1 MSVTDA
7 EKAFYQ
13 EVLAEPEGKSLADLR
28 YAYFLA
34 ALDGGLPAPAVAWVD
49 ITGKPTTFPFDLKS
63 VSGYN
68 ASVAQVLE
76 HDASGNVAWVA
87 KV

>member
-7 EKAFYQ
+7 EKAFY
-13 EVLAEPEGKSLADLR
+13 ESVLANSDGASIQDLR

-34 ALDGGLPAPAVAWVD
+34 ALDGSLPSGSVSWAD
-49 ITGKPTTFPFDLKS
+49 ITGKPTTFPFDLKT
-63 VSGYN
+63 VAGYS

-76 HDASGNVAWVA
+76 HDASGNVAWVNKA
-87 KV
+87 